1 MGARTATA
9 ILLLALMGIWQPAWA
24 MKELSEAELDQVTA
38 GTSVAIE
45 SHDGETLHFEF
56 HRDNGRDLAIDGDG
70 TIALQESPLPS
81 TVSALILNDNAQ
93 SNLQALV
100 NVNAVNSLLQ
110 VLINLNVNVNST
122 VGEVRQINHTGAL

>member
-1 MGARTATA
+1 MGARTATV
-9 ILLLALMGIWQPAWA
+9 ILLLALMGIWQPGWA
-24 MKELSEAELDQVTA
+24 MKELSEGELDQVTA

-45 SHDGETLHFEF
+45 SRDGETLRFQF
-56 HRDNGRDLAIDGDG
+56 HRDNGRDLVIDGDG

-81 TVSALILNDNAQ
+81 TVSTLILNDNAQ

-122 VGEVRQINHTGAL
+122 VGEVHQINRTGAL